1 MSGGRDF
8 SEVEILGLARRAYRE
23 GEARFDFSAVSS
35 ALLVIDMQD
44 EFVRPNWAP
53 CWVPEATRLVPRIG
67 HLIGVCRAA
76 GVPVIFTVLT
86 RTDRSRDRLATG
98 TLMPD
103 RYPDLDFDDSRL
115 FVDGKLWHELAPLP
129 DEIVLHKPSY
139 GAFYDTPL
147 MTILRDLGRDTVII
161 CGALT
166 SYCCGTTARQ
176 AHERGLKV
184 VFGSD
189 VTAADDPAMQEA
201 ELMVLRKGFA
211 RVLTAAEI
219 EVRLSAAGALRQG

>member
-1 MSGGRDF
+1 
-8 SEVEILGLARRAYRE
+8 
-23 GEARFDFSAVSS
+23 
-35 ALLVIDMQD
+35 
-44 EFVRPNWAP
+44 
-53 CWVPEATRLVPRIG
+53 VPEATRQVPRIG

-76 GVPVIFTVLT
+76 GLPVIFTVFS
-86 RTDRSRDRLATG
+86 RTSNRDRLASG

-103 RYPDLDFDDSRL
+103 RYPALDFDDSRH
-115 FVDGKLWHELAPLP
+115 FVDGRVWHELAPLP
-129 DEIVLHKPSY
+129 DEIVVRKPSY

-176 AHERGLKV
+176 AYERGLKV

-189 VTAADDPAMQEA
+189 VTATDDPAMHEA

-219 EVRLSAAGALRQG
+219 EARLSVAGALRQW

>member
-1 MSGGRDF
+1 MSGGRGF
-8 SEVEILGLARRAYRE
+8 SEVEILGLERRAYRE

-44 EFVRPNWAP
+44 EFVRPSWAP

-86 RTDRSRDRLATG
+86 RTSTRDRLASG

-103 RYPDLDFDDSRL
+103 RYPDLDFDDSRH
-115 FVDGKLWHELAPLP
+115 FVDGRVWHELAPLP
-129 DEIVLHKPSY
+129 DETVLHKPSY

-161 CGALT
+161 CGSQT
-166 SYCCGTTARQ
+166 SYCGTTARQ

-189 VTAADDPAMQEA
+189 VTATDDPAMQEA
-201 ELMVLRKGFA
+201 EVMVLRKAFA
-211 RVLTAAEI
+211 RVLPAAEI